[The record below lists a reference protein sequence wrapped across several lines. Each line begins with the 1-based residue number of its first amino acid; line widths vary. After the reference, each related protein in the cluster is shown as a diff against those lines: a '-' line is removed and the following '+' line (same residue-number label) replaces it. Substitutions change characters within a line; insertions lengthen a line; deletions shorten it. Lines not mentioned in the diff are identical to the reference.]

1 MQFSFLLVMSGG
13 SIPWKSRSMRFCFRE
28 EGEAQRWRQIVSQCI
43 SSSSVTTAISSGI
56 QHTDFD
62 EHVWQTFLHINGISI
77 YTESEQALSVDE
89 DPAVMSSVSIRAPPK
104 ACLRALLISGSE
116 ETKVGGNI
124 AFSDTVEM
132 LRRIDSHTAVVRI
145 IWKIPSFLG
154 YMFASREAILLRTW
168 RKDEDGTLVI
178 VYQPAADP
186 QYAEKQRMTSFLGCP
201 VRANVHA
208 AGFTIAPLRPEY
220 VPNDDERWQESLVT
234 LVVKADVGGL
244 LKKSGLFSAL
254 FPSFSKQLRMTLLQ
268 PLLFSLIMLRDR
280 LEQSRFVVMPSMF
293 SRDEDQEEMI
303 DHDVSQPYHIT
314 HGVSGGLEMRED
326 VTRQETEA
334 GAEITIFGRNGCCDR
349 AFWSHPGV
357 GGLKIRGKTYLQD
370 KIKIPAK
377 PTVFDLHS
385 SDLIDSDELL
395 WHVGKSLPSVQL
407 CDEPYAFVLNLLF
420 PNNPL
425 QSLVTVW
432 TCPVDPTDHTVDEIL
447 TQWNEEDTD
456 GSLRAFFT
464 NFKEWVAGDKP
475 SDDARRSTKFKLIP
489 RVAKGSWV
497 VRQSVGTTP
506 VLLGQKLNSKYF
518 RGRTARGCS
527 YFEMDVDITSNTVAN
542 NVTKLVVNSI
552 TSLVVDLSPL
562 IEGQSLDHLPERL
575 IGSVRYDHLDLRTA
589 ATWDEEK
596 QTIVPRIPR

>member
-1 MQFSFLLVMSGG
+1 MQYSFLLVLSGG
-13 SIPWKSRSMRFCFRE
+13 SIPWKSRSMRFCFKE
-28 EGEAQRWRQIVSQCI
+28 EGEAQRWRQILSCSI
-43 SSSSVTTAISSGI
+43 SSSSEISSPLSGS
-56 QHTDFD
+56 QEVDFED
-62 EHVWQTFLHINGISI
+62 HVWQTFLHINGISI
-77 YTESEQALSVDE
+77 YTESEQALLNDE

-116 ETKVGGNI
+116 GTKIGGNI
-124 AFSDTVEM
+124 AFSDTVEL
-132 LRRIDSHTAVVRI
+132 LRRIDSHTAIVRI
-145 IWKIPSFLG
+145 CWKIPSLLG
-154 YMFASREAILLRTW
+154 YIFASREAILLRTW
-168 RKDEDGTLVI
+168 RKDEDGSLVV
-178 VYQPAADP
+178 VYQPVADT
-186 QYAEKQRMTSFLGCP
+186 QYAETKGLGSFLGCP
-201 VRANVHA
+201 VRANIQA

-234 LVVKADVGGL
+234 LVVKADVGGF
-244 LKKSGLFSAL
+244 LKKSGLFSKL
-254 FPSFSKQLRMTLLQ
+254 FPTFSKQLRMTLLQ

-280 LEQSRFVVMPSMF
+280 LEQGRFVVMPSMF
-293 SRDEDQEEMI
+293 SRDEDQEEII
-303 DHDVSQPYHIT
+303 DQDVRQPYYQT
-314 HGVSGGLEMRED
+314 HGVEFHED
-326 VTRQETEA
+326 MSKEETKA
-334 GAEITIFGRNGCCDR
+334 GPEISIFGRKGCCNKI
-349 AFWSHPGV
+349 FWSCPGV

-407 CDEPYAFVLNLLF
+407 CDAPYAFILNLLF

-432 TCPVDPTDHTVDEIL
+432 TCPIDPTEHTVDEIL
-447 TQWNEEDTD
+447 RQWNEEDMD

-464 NFKEWVAGDKP
+464 NFKEWVYGDKP

-596 QTIVPRIPR
+596 QTIVPRIS